1 MKFISIELNNW
12 LVFRGQQEILFPKDD
27 HANILIIFGENMH
40 GKTSLLNAV
49 RWVLYGEALDRQK
62 RVISNEKLLNIDAKS
77 DGENTL
83 SVTLR
88 FEDEGQSYEVLR
100 TANITDDKIN
110 TSLVMKENNRVQD
123 GGVSQSKIDGL
134 VPKQISQF
142 LLFDGELLNEFEQ
155 LVVDEKGQQASAIK
169 RSIEKA
175 LGLPVLQRAVE
186 ELKELQRNISKN
198 WQLEAKKSRNLEVL
212 VRNLGIHEGDLASKF
227 EEKELL
233 KKQIEATNI
242 IISELDDK
250 IEKSS
255 KDLSLT
261 ERKKLLNEEL
271 AKNKKEIVDKENALK
286 QAIASLWREPL
297 CAALKPLVVKVE
309 TDIKIHASV
318 RRTAEVALGQIKEL
332 EKALESSLCSQC
344 GSELATEQRLEIQ
357 SKLDEIK
364 SSSTD
369 TASLDRQ
376 IASLQA
382 KLSGI
387 TFLGLE
393 TNNSIKIRS
402 FSEARTGLLRRN
414 IKIEDEI
421 FEIRNDLADFDEEN
435 GRRIK
440 NEFTVRNQEI
450 GRLTSEAIIIDADIE
465 KIEAE
470 VKAIKKNPDYVGAID
485 GGETKTQLDTS
496 EALLTIFNSAVSDYR
511 DTMRKLVGERASKT
525 FEHLTTEKNFDYL
538 EINQSYGLNLIVE
551 GHRVARS
558 AGAEQIV
565 ALSLIEALNFLGRR
579 KGPMLMD
586 TPAGRLDK
594 SHREN
599 VMNYLP
605 QVVTQL
611 AFFAH
616 SGELTED
623 DIYFDR
629 SKIGMKY
636 KITRVTSFHS
646 NLEVI

>member
-12 LVFRGQQEILFPKDD
+12 LVFRGQQEILFPQDD

-77 DGENTL
+77 DGEKTL

-100 TANITDDKIN
+100 TANINDDKIN

-186 ELKELQRNISKN
+186 ELKDLQRNISKN

-233 KKQIEATNI
+233 KKQIEETNI

-309 TDIKIHASV
+309 TDIKVHSSV

-332 EKALESSLCSQC
+332 EKALEISLCSQC

-357 SKLDEIK
+357 SKLDGIK

-369 TASLDRQ
+369 TANLDRQ

-387 TFLGLE
+387 TFSGLE

-511 DTMRKLVGERASKT
+511 DTMRKLVGERASET

-565 ALSLIEALNFLGRR
+565 ALSLIESLNFLGRR

-629 SKIGMKY
+629 SKIGIKY

>member
-186 ELKELQRNISKN
+186 ELKDLQRNISKT